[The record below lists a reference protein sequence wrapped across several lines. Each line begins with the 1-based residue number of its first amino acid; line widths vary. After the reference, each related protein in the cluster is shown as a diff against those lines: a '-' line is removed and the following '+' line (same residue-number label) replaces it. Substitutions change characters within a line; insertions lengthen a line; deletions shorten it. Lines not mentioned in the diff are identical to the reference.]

1 MGIGLCQCV
10 EKWMGVCVTSKWEAL
25 PLQKIYGGGVF
36 GELWRKKVDRGKR
49 QWCII
54 KDRLTVYTPRKKFE
68 TIYWKSHLNLI
79 PESKKLL
86 SDKVYPP
93 AVV

>member
-1 MGIGLCQCV
+1 M
-10 EKWMGVCVTSKWEAL
+10 WDTSKWEAL
-25 PLQKIYGGGVF
+25 HLQTKHGGGAF
-36 GELWRKKVDRGKR
+36 GYVWHKKVDRGKG

-54 KDRLTVYTPRKKFE
+54 YDRLTVYTPRQEFE

-79 PESKKLL
+79 PEIKKVP
-86 SDKVYPP
+86 SEMFYSP